1 MTEQEER
8 CVVITGA
15 SSGIGRSCAVYL
27 AKRGFRVFAGVR
39 KMKDGEALRRE
50 AGDAVV
56 PVEIDVTDGATIAAA
71 LERVGRAL
79 GERGLDGLVNNAGIG
94 TAAPVEYMS
103 TEVLRRQFE
112 VNVFGQ
118 IAVTQA
124 FLPLIRRGRGR
135 IVNMG
140 SVGGHIAI
148 PFGGALC
155 GSKSAFRSLNDAL
168 RLELRA
174 FGIHVCLIEPGSI
187 HTPAADKTLGDVE
200 GIIRRLPPEG
210 AARYGDRLREFTRR
224 GSEREAKGSA
234 PEVVA
239 EAVHHALTARRPR
252 ARYPVGA
259 DATLLVTLP
268 RILPDRVLD
277 HVRLRLF
284 GMPTGFGCEPAT
296 SKHLVEGEPTRPPSL
311 IHGQRHE

>member
-1 MTEQEER
+1 MTEHTDR

-15 SSGIGRSCAVYL
+15 STGIGRACAAYL
-27 AKRGFRVFAGVR
+27 AKRGFLVFAGVR
-39 KMKDGEALRRE
+39 KVKDGEALRDE
-50 AGDAVV
+50 VGDALV
-56 PVEIDVTDGATIAAA
+56 PVEIDVTDGAAIAAA
-71 LERVGRAL
+71 LERVGGAL

-94 TAAPVEYMS
+94 MPAPVEYMS
-103 TEVLRRQFE
+103 TEALRRQFD
-112 VNVFGQ
+112 VNVFGP

-140 SVGGHIAI
+140 SVGGHITI

-174 FGIHVCLIEPGSI
+174 SGIHVCLIEPGSI
-187 HTPAADKTLGDVE
+187 HTPAVDKTLGDVE
-200 GIIRRLPPEG
+200 GIIRAWPPEG
-210 AARYGDRLREFTRR
+210 AARYGDKLREFARR
-224 GSEREAKGSA
+224 GYAREAKGSA

-252 ARYPVGA
+252 VRYPVGA

-268 RILPDRVLD
+268 RLLPDRVLD

-284 GMPTGFGCEPAT
+284 GMPTEFGCEPAA
-296 SKHLVEGEPTRPPSL
+296 SKPLGEGEPRPA
-311 IHGQRHE
+311 

>member
-1 MTEQEER
+1 MAEQAER

-15 SSGIGRSCAVYL
+15 SSGIGRACAVHL
-27 AKRGFRVFAGVR
+27 AERGFRVFAGVR
-39 KMKDGEALRRE
+39 KVKDGEALRLE

-56 PVEIDVTDGATIAAA
+56 PIEIDVTDGATIAAA
-71 LERVGRAL
+71 RERVGGAL
-79 GERGLDGLVNNAGIG
+79 RERGLDGLVNNAGIG
-94 TAAPVEYMS
+94 TPAPVEYLT

-140 SVGGHIAI
+140 SVGGHITI

-174 FGIHVCLIEPGSI
+174 AGIHVCLIEPGSI
-187 HTPAADKTLGDVE
+187 HTPAVEKTLGDVE
-200 GIIRRLPPEG
+200 GIIRALPPEG
-210 AARYGDRLREFTRR
+210 AARYGDKLREFTRR
-224 GSEREAKGSA
+224 GFAREAKGSA

-259 DATLLVTLP
+259 GATLLVTLP
-268 RILPDRVLD
+268 RMLPDRMLD

-284 GMPTGFGCEPAT
+284 GMPTGFGGEPAT
-296 SKHLVEGEPTRPPSL
+296 SKRLPEGEPR
-311 IHGQRHE
+311 RA